1 MEFESKEDAEYA
13 LFAMNNRHVYDKVSF
28 PKACNEGSLLKEFAM
43 LEDLIG
49 PPVWWLVNSLNI
61 WKFL

>member
-28 PKACNEGSLLKEFAM
+28 PKAGNEDSLLKEFAC
-43 LEDLIG
+43 
-49 PPVWWLVNSLNI
+49 
-61 WKFL
+61 